1 MTSLATPA
9 PGPTLGVLG
18 EFALSVSGQPVE
30 LCRSAQRLLAYLV
43 VQRGRPASRA
53 ATAER
58 LWEGADMRRASS
70 SLRSTLWRLPRPQ
83 SRALVVCTGTHLR
96 LAPEVSVDLW
106 ASERTARTVGSA
118 ERDDELEAAGE
129 ADVREALSLDLLP
142 AWYDDWLLVEQEAY
156 RQVRLHA
163 LEALS
168 ARLCELG
175 RHQPALL
182 AALAAVRAE
191 PLRESAHRRVVSVH
205 LAEGNAAE
213 ALRQYQTYRR
223 LLADELGLAPSP
235 EIRRLVGPLL
245 GRPMDSGRRGPDNH
259 VTPR

>member
-1 MTSLATPA
+1 MTSLAIPA
-9 PGPTLGVLG
+9 PGLTLGVLG

-53 ATAER
+53 TTAER
-58 LWEGADMRRASS
+58 LWDGADLRRASS

-83 SRALVVCTGTHLR
+83 SRPLVVCTGTHLR
-96 LAPEVSVDLW
+96 LAPEVAVDLW
-106 ASERTARTVGSA
+106 TSERTARSVGSE
-118 ERDDELEAAGE
+118 ERDDELEVGE
-129 ADVREALSLDLLP
+129 SDIREALSLDLLP
-142 AWYDDWLLVEQEAY
+142 AWYDEWLLVEQEAY

-175 RHQPALL
+175 RHQAALL

-245 GRPMDSGRRGPDNH
+245 GRPMDSGRRGPDNP